1 MSQSIHDQEDSL
13 DEKILRDFHFHPP
26 TINEEVHGELPKI
39 SNKAKIFIQSN
50 LSENHFFRFGVAGG
64 GCSGFNYLMDEDTEI
79 KDDDI
84 VFCDTPK
91 AVIDSVSLKYLYG
104 SIINMDDSFGK
115 GLVVE
120 NPGAVQ
126 RCGCGTSFSFN
137 PDVW

>member
-1 MSQSIHDQEDSL
+1 MSQSIHNQTDSL
-13 DEKILRDFHFHPP
+13 EQKILRDFHFHEPI
-26 TINEEVHGELPKI
+26 INKEVHGELPKI
-39 SNKAKIFIQSN
+39 TNKAKIFIQAN

-84 VFCDTPK
+84 VFCDSPK

-104 SIINMDDSFGK
+104 SVINMDDSFGK
-115 GLVVE
+115 GLIVD

-126 RCGCGTSFSFN
+126 SCGCGTSFSFD

>member
-13 DEKILRDFHFHPP
+13 EQKILRDFHFHDPI
-26 TINEEVHGELPKI
+26 INEEVHGELPKI

-115 GLVVE
+115 GLIVE
-120 NPGAVQ
+120 NPGAAQ
-126 RCGCGTSFSFN
+126 SCGCGTSFSFD

>member
-26 TINEEVHGELPKI
+26 TINEEDHGELPKI

-126 RCGCGTSFSFN
+126 SCGCGTSFSFD